1 MKLLKFNLIFIPLLA
16 ISFIT
21 VAYMA
26 RALLFEDARQQVIQ
40 NARIIMEASLSSRTY
55 TTKQVA
61 PLLQQKDFKFQSVI
75 SELRKTVEQLP
86 GTPDPAPLKDL
97 RARDRRNLVLGQQR
111 AIDVQ
116 QQLLQW
122 LKDRSEQLTE
132 VDFPPQSVPAFA
144 ATEIFGYLREKFPDY
159 FYKEATLNPTNPRDR
174 ATDWESDVVNHFRS
188 GHAEAEFIGTRET
201 STTGQSLFLARPI
214 KVDNV
219 SCLAC
224 HSTPDKAPPSMIK
237 LYGSDNGFNW
247 KLNDI
252 IGAQIVSVPLSLP
265 LEMAE
270 KGFRILLVW
279 LGGAFGGLLLGA
291 NLGVALVTRSRRD
304 AVRSDGA
311 LTPSLKP

>member
-1 MKLLKFNLIFIPLLA
+1 MKLLKFNLIFIPFLA
-16 ISFIT
+16 ISLI
-21 VAYMA
+21 AIAHIA
-26 RALLFEDARQQVIQ
+26 RTLLFEEARQHVIQ

-61 PLLQQKDFKFQSVI
+61 PLLQHQDFKVQSVM
-75 SELRKTVEQLP
+75 SELRKTVEQVP
-86 GTPDPAPLKDL
+86 GTPDPSPPKDP
-97 RARDRRNLVLGQQR
+97 RAKERRNLALGQQR
-111 AIDVQ
+111 VLDFQ

-122 LKDRSEQLTE
+122 VKDRSEQLADA
-132 VDFPPQSVPAFA
+132 DFPPQSVPAFA

-188 GHAEAEFIGTRET
+188 GQAQTEFIGARET
-201 STTGQSLFLARPI
+201 STTGKSLFLARPI

-265 LEMAE
+265 LQMAE
-270 KGFRILLVW
+270 KGFQTLLVW
-279 LGGAFGGLLLGA
+279 LGGAFGGLFIGA
-291 NLGVALVTRSRRD
+291 NLAVILAVRNRRD
-304 AVRSDGA
+304 AERSGNS
-311 LTPSLKP
+311 LNPSPHS